1 MEVVTVNKLA
11 FVFPG
16 QGAQTVGMGKD
27 FCAQYEVAK
36 KLFAQADEALG
47 YSIRQMCFEG
57 PEEDLKLTA
66 NTQPAILTMSVIANE
81 ILKEHGLQP
90 DVTGGHSLG
99 EYSALVAA
107 DVLDFQ
113 DAVVLVHKR
122 GQFMQEAVPVGQ
134 GGMAAIIGLADEV
147 IVDACEKATK
157 TAGEVQAVNFNCPGQ
172 TVIAGTTKGVEAA
185 VETLKAAGAKKAV
198 ILPVSAP
205 FHSTLMK
212 PAAEKLAA
220 ELDKVQIRD
229 AKIPVVSNFTG
240 ELETKADEIK
250 ANLVAQADHPV
261 KWIACVN
268 TMSAFGA
275 DTFVEAGPGKTLCG
289 FNRRIDKSLKS
300 MNVENL
306 ETLQKTLD
314 YFKEVR

>member
-1 MEVVTVNKLA
+1 MGKLA

-16 QGAQTVGMGKD
+16 QGAQAVGMGKD
-27 FCAQYEVAK
+27 FCGQYEVAE
-36 KLFAQADEALG
+36 KLFKEADEALG
-47 YSIRQMCFEG
+47 YSIQKMCFEG
-57 PEEDLKLTA
+57 PAEDLKLTA

-81 ILKEHGLQP
+81 ILKEHGIQP
-90 DVTGGHSLG
+90 EVAGGHSLG

-107 DVLDFQ
+107 GVMDFQ
-113 DAVVLVHKR
+113 DAVLLVHKR
-122 GQFMQEAVPVGQ
+122 GQFMQEAVPVGE
-134 GGMAAIIGLADEV
+134 GGMAAIIGLEDAV
-147 IVDACEKATK
+147 IADACEKASAE
-157 TAGEVQAVNFNCPGQ
+157 AGAVQAVNFNCPGQ
-172 TVIAGTTKGVEAA
+172 TVIAGTTQGVEKA
-185 VETLKAAGAKKAV
+185 VEALQAAGAKKAV

-220 ELDKVQIRD
+220 ELDKITLRD
-229 AKIPVVSNFTG
+229 AAFPVVANYNG
-240 ELETKADEIK
+240 KLETKAADIK

-261 KWIACVN
+261 LWIDCVK
-268 TMSAFGA
+268 TMVEFGA

-289 FNRRIDKSLKS
+289 FNKRIDRKLTS

-306 ETLQKTLD
+306 ETLQKVLD